1 MPYDK
6 TIQVGDIIR
15 TYHKGIHRVTKIE
28 SRVVT
33 EANQKYYPN
42 QEVGHNWTPLFHYE
56 KILDADL
63 KPTRN
68 KGQTNCCD
76 ASYCSRVTRNSLK
89 EELAAISKTYKE
101 AIAVLFGS
109 E

>member
-1 MPYDK
+1 MPYDS

-15 TYHKGIHRVTKIE
+15 TYHKGIFRLTQIE
-28 SRVVT
+28 ERMVT
-33 EANQKYYPN
+33 EQNVKYYPGKN
-42 QEVGHNWTPLFHYE
+42 VGDTWTPLFHYE

-89 EELAAISKTYKE
+89 EELAAIRNTYAN
-101 AIAVLFGS
+101 AITTLFG